1 MKGKIAVTG
10 WKDWMNV
17 KVLQKVVIVDEI
29 DNILL
34 QILIFDYLLSG

>member
-1 MKGKIAVTG
+1 
-10 WKDWMNV
+10 MNV